1 MAKNERNPNTPNTPP
16 PAPSSRTPMLILVA
30 GSLAIAG
37 LVAWALTRTVQPAA
51 ETPAPLPTAEAPATP
66 ATTAAPTTTTTQAT
80 SPNAGVT
87 RIGVEELKSMI
98 DRGAVTVVD
107 VRDSVSYT
115 NNHIPGAIHIPF
127 ARVESESQY
136 LPKDKPIVAYCT

>member
-1 MAKNERNPNTPNTPP
+1 MI
-16 PAPSSRTPMLILVA
+16 ILVA

-37 LVAWALTRTVQPAA
+37 LVAWALTRTVEPAA
-51 ETPAPLPTAEAPATP
+51 ETQAAAPAVQSP
-66 ATTAAPTTTTTQAT
+66 ATAGTTTAPTTTQAN

-87 RIGVEELKSMI
+87 RIGVDELKSMI

-136 LPKDKPIVAYCT
+136 LPKDKPIVTYCT